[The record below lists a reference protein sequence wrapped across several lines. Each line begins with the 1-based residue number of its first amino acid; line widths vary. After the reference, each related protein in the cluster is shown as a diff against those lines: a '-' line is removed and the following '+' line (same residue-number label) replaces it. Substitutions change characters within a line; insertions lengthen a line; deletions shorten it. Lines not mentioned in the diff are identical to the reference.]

1 MNAEEAEVQGI
12 EDMAS
17 LESAMPGLAQA
28 VKTFFTVYKVFLSL
42 CLSVSY
48 IPPVLQVP
56 AGDGENKFAYDGEI
70 QEKKLAEDV
79 VMWAETIFHIDV
91 NINHSIL

>member
-1 MNAEEAEVQGI
+1 MLKNCSQLIAMNAEEADAQGI

-28 VKTFFTVYKVFLSL
+28 VKKFFTVYKVFSLSL
-42 CLSVSY
+42 SLFPTFPLV
-48 IPPVLQVP
+48 QVP

-79 VMWAETIFHIDV
+79 VM
-91 NINHSIL
+91 

>member
-1 MNAEEAEVQGI
+1 MLLHCFQLIAMNAEEADVQGI

-28 VKTFFTVYKVFLSL
+28 VKTFFTVYKVFSLSL
-42 CLSVSY
+42 SLFLTSLL
-48 IPPVLQVP
+48 LQVP

-79 VMWAETIFHIDV
+79 VM
-91 NINHSIL
+91 